1 MNYNMTNN
9 ILNQFDNIPDLLNHV
24 GINNLSDKYTVRSSL
39 NLTNSNNV
47 VEKEKYFYLKEKSN
61 DNIDRFL
68 ELVKM
73 EGNKFSELITANKG
87 EKNRNTMP
95 KLLESVGYLISCN
108 TNNFDNQLYVN
119 REKVEQKMTIILNKK
134 IKNNLLL
141 IGPPGTGKTTLIN
154 QYAYRNKIN
163 NIFVVETAKLIGG
176 SKYRGE
182 FEQKIVDVIK
192 FAKQNELILFFD
204 EIHTL
209 ISLGHSEGGMSITNI
224 LKPYLT
230 NHNMKFIGATTD
242 NEARILLE
250 DPAFKRRFTTLKL
263 NEFTYDE
270 VLKVTEKY
278 FSLFNINREL
288 LQSMD
293 TQLIYNKLD
302 TNLNKQYF
310 PDKWIDFLDYLI
322 SYIKYTKSTNIESI
336 LEEYIYDQSIND

>member
-1 MNYNMTNN
+1 
-9 ILNQFDNIPDLLNHV
+9 IPDLLNHV

-154 QYAYRNKIN
+154 QYAYR
-163 NIFVVETAKLIGG
+163 
-176 SKYRGE
+176 
-182 FEQKIVDVIK
+182 
-192 FAKQNELILFFD
+192 
-204 EIHTL
+204 
-209 ISLGHSEGGMSITNI
+209 
-224 LKPYLT
+224 
-230 NHNMKFIGATTD
+230 
-242 NEARILLE
+242 
-250 DPAFKRRFTTLKL
+250 
-263 NEFTYDE
+263 
-270 VLKVTEKY
+270 
-278 FSLFNINREL
+278 
-288 LQSMD
+288 
-293 TQLIYNKLD
+293 
-302 TNLNKQYF
+302 
-310 PDKWIDFLDYLI
+310 
-322 SYIKYTKSTNIESI
+322 
-336 LEEYIYDQSIND
+336 